1 MVSLETI
8 VLSKETI
15 VNARLQFLRAWPP
28 RGSMELMKQ
37 SEICRVM
44 RQFLI
49 GEVGRYGRS
58 NGLRA
63 GLIPVL
69 SDPGFLISPLPVDT
83 LATVAATGD
92 PEALN
97 GSLRYFGLSDAMI
110 RVCAA
115 REEAFLCDLV
125 GSCETRRMFTCC
137 AYHSCVSGLAM
148 RTGRD
153 ERVTLLPI
161 QPSIAGSNYEGW
173 SEIVTQD
180 ETSLESLEMTLAYGT
195 VPHPPSLA
203 VVTAVEETDTVRVA
217 GEVVMGGAEWVASR
231 LLGLRAIVLL
241 AFDNDSLLF
250 WVPGTDSGEATV
262 KAALDQGLAI
272 MQQQGGSE

>member
-1 MVSLETI
+1 
-8 VLSKETI
+8 
-15 VNARLQFLRAWPP
+15 
-28 RGSMELMKQ
+28 MKQ
-37 SEICRVM
+37 SEICRVA

-49 GEVGRYGRS
+49 GEVGRYGPS

-63 GLIPVL
+63 QLVPVL
-69 SDPGFLISPLPVDT
+69 LNPGFLLSPLPIDT

-92 PEALN
+92 PKAFN

-110 RVCAA
+110 GACAA

-125 GSCETRRMFTCC
+125 GSGEKRRIFTCR
-137 AYHSCVSGLAM
+137 AYHSCVAGPAM

-161 QPSIAGSNYEGW
+161 QPNIAGSNYEGW

-180 ETSLESLEMTLAYGT
+180 ETSLESLEMTFAYGT

-203 VVTAVEETDTVRVA
+203 VVAAVDEADTVRVA

-241 AFDNDSLLF
+241 GFDNDSLLF
-250 WVPGTDSGEATV
+250 WVPRTDSGEATV

-272 MQQQGGSE
+272 MQQHGGSE